1 VRDRTDRRP
10 PLFDLWP
17 SKLSVAFRSS
27 LVVIRAVLLVLLL
40 LVGGAPAH
48 GQEADYRVK
57 VRATLSGSSDTG
69 ESGAY
74 GIYSGVALD
83 LAVVRDVGPF
93 ALELSVRTESREV
106 EGPGPG
112 PNLGSLE
119 MLPVGLVVQWR
130 PRSSGE
136 GAFQPYLG
144 AGVSTT
150 LTWEKSGALDSID
163 VPAHVGPT
171 VQLGFDHRLS
181 SAAALNLDV
190 RWGTLRVDLTE
201 LDPGASEVQV
211 DPLVVGLGLAF
222 PF

>member
-1 VRDRTDRRP
+1 MV
-10 PLFDLWP
+10 L
-17 SKLSVAFRSS
+17 
-27 LVVIRAVLLVLLL
+27 RALLL
-40 LVGGAPAH
+40 LSLVAATAVSAQDVSGS
-48 GQEADYRVK
+48 DYRLK
-57 VRATLSGSSDTG
+57 VRATLSGSSDT
-69 ESGAY
+69 SVAGAY

-83 LAVVRDVGPF
+83 VALVRDLGSF
-93 ALELSVRTESREV
+93 ALELSLRTESREV

-112 PNLGSLE
+112 PHLGSLE
-119 MLPVGLVVQWR
+119 MLPVGLAVQWR
-130 PRSSGE
+130 PRSNRE

-163 VPAHVGPT
+163 VPAHVGPA
-171 VQLGFDHRLS
+171 VQIGFDYRLS

-201 LDPGASEVQV
+201 LDPDASEVKV
-211 DPLVVGLGLAF
+211 DPLILGVGLAF